1 MIQEMEIIKTL
12 IFTNEHIGLLS
23 FVAKPMICHE
33 INSNLYKIDSNNIKE
48 IFNEELSLEN
58 ALNFYRSMLTTNRE
72 LTELDHKI
80 LKIFM
85 FELDSILEN
94 KKL

>member
-1 MIQEMEIIKTL
+1 MVQEIEVIKTL
-12 IFTNEHIGLLS
+12 VLTNEHIGLLS
-23 FVAKPMICHE
+23 FFAKPMISNE

-58 ALNFYRSMLTTNRE
+58 ALNFYRCMLTTNRE

-85 FELDSILEN
+85 FELDSIFEN
-94 KKL
+94 KKI